1 MERSKSRRSSI
12 FTITSNFGNFIDH
25 AATEFVNKVH
35 TVEHGAQHGASKV
48 SSRYFQVRSSLFELN
63 IGTVFVNFG

>member
-35 TVEHGAQHGASKV
+35 TIEHGANEIAQHGA
-48 SSRYFQVRSSLFELN
+48 
-63 IGTVFVNFG
+63 